1 MWSDRESEIDLLN
14 VEHLVAAVEATV
26 GAEHLLPVTVGVFGD
41 WGSGKSTVMNL
52 AREALDDDEN
62 TLCVHFNGWLFE
74 GYEDAKA
81 AILGTILDRLS
92 EKKGLGDDARE
103 LIGKLIKRVKWFRL
117 AGMAGSVAL
126 VAQGLPAEAA
136 MATASLQTGSDLM
149 KDVLKEAP
157 EGEDEIRRT
166 IRDFEKDFRELLKK
180 TGIRSVV
187 VFIDDLDRCLPTTIM
202 ATLEAI
208 RLFVFVPGMAFV
220 IAADERLVRR
230 AVRQHFPGVVG
241 ADTEVASNYPS
252 SDVGREYLEKL
263 IQVPVHVPPL
273 SRAEIATYVNLLFA
287 QLHLGED
294 FPACCEK
301 VRQEMAASVG
311 TEVVFSLATAEDF
324 LGKPPEEALAADL
337 SLAGQVGDVLS
348 ASVHGNPR
356 QTKRFLNALLLRLQM
371 ADARGVDLDRRLT
384 AKLMLLEYFKPV
396 LFQTLGLWQAAQGGE
411 PNELRQLEAWNLQ
424 QAGPAAAKTGKSED
438 GEEEEATVGARD
450 ASEDEGEEKTE
461 VAAIELTEELKP
473 WVAEQWV
480 RDWLTLD
487 PPLTGTNLAPYF
499 FFARERTGAIGQLVA
514 QLSPAARKVLKQLL
528 VSSELSHKLAM
539 KEAKELSPTEAG
551 GVFDALVRHTSTV
564 GGMEKPNSALAG
576 LIRFVE
582 VRQELQGQLS
592 AYIRRLP
599 LSTIGPWA
607 PPMLAASLSGE
618 KHQSARD
625 AIFAKWKGEDGLLK
639 RTTKMIEKQ
648 LKQGD

>member
-14 VEHLVAAVEATV
+14 VEHLVGAVEATV
-26 GAEHLLPVTVGVFGD
+26 RAEHLLPVTVGIFGD

-52 AREALDDDEN
+52 ARGALEN
-62 TLCVHFNGWLFE
+62 DKDVLCVHFNGWLFE

-92 EKKGLGDDARE
+92 ERTGLGEDAKA

-117 AGMAGSVAL
+117 VGIAGSAAL
-126 VAQGLPAEAA
+126 MAQGLPPE
-136 MATASLQTGSDLM
+136 ATAAAAGLQAAPSLAKEL
-149 KDVLKEAP
+149 LKEAP

-166 IRDFEKDFRELLKK
+166 IRDFEGDFRDLLKK
-180 TGIRSVV
+180 ARIRSVV
-187 VFIDDLDRCLPTTIM
+187 VFIDDLDRCLPSTIM

-230 AVRQHFPGVVG
+230 AVRQHFPGIVG
-241 ADTEVASNYPS
+241 ADTEVAANYPS

-287 QLHLGED
+287 QLHLGAE
-294 FPACCEK
+294 FKSCCDR
-301 VRQEMAASVG
+301 VREVMAASVG

-324 LGKPPEEALAADL
+324 LDAPPDEALASDL
-337 SLAGQVGDVLS
+337 SLAGQVGDILS

-356 QTKRFLNALLLRLQM
+356 QTKRFLNAYLLRLLM
-371 ADARGVDLDRRLT
+371 AEARGVEVDRRLI
-384 AKLMLLEYFKPV
+384 AKLMLLEYFKPA

-411 PNELRQLEAWNLQ
+411 PDEVRQLEAWNRQ
-424 QAGPAAAKTGKSED
+424 QAGPAVAKVVERED
-438 GEEEEATVGARD
+438 EEEAVAAEAND
-450 ASEDEGEEKTE
+450 DQDEDEE
-461 VAAIELTEELKP
+461 VEIAGKAEIDLVEELKP

-487 PPLTGTNLAPYF
+487 PPLADTNLAPYF
-499 FFARERTGAIGQLVA
+499 FFARERAGAVGQLVA
-514 QLSPAARKVLKQLL
+514 QLSPEARGVLKQLL
-528 VSSELSHKLAM
+528 VSSELSHKMAV
-539 KEAKELSPTEAG
+539 KAAEELSPVEAG
-551 GVFDALVRHTSTV
+551 GVFDALVRHASTA

-576 LIRFVE
+576 LLRFVQ
-582 VRQELQGQLS
+582 VRPELQAQLA
-592 AYIRRLP
+592 AYIHRLP
-599 LSTIGPWA
+599 LSSIGPWA
-607 PPMLAASLSGE
+607 PPLLAASLTGE
-618 KHQSARD
+618 EHKSALNG
-625 AIFAKWKGEDGLLK
+625 IFAKWKREEGMLK
-639 RTTKMIEKQ
+639 RATMMIERQ
-648 LKQGD
+648 LKG